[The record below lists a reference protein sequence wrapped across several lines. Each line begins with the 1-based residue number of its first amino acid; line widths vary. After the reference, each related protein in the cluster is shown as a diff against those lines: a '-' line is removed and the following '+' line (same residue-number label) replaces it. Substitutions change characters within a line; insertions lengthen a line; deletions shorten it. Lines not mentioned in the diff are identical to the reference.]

1 MPAYKDKNTGKWI
14 ARFYYTDFHGITKQ
28 KKARGFIK
36 KKDAL
41 AFERDYLERLQGSS
55 DMSLKYLWENY
66 QDDKEFE
73 IKETTWVVKR
83 QIVNLKILPYL
94 GDYPINQID
103 ERVVRKWQNQ
113 IQSLTDKAGKRYTQT
128 YLKRI
133 NNELSALINHAVK
146 YYKLPYNPLHVT
158 GSIGQKHADEKQHWT
173 LEQFNEAMAFY
184 DNWDRNSHKRVNV
197 QTYKL
202 IFNIL
207 FYTGI
212 RLGEL
217 LALTGNDFKEGK
229 LSITKSYAKLEGRDI
244 ISTPKTKSSIRT
256 ISVPTHVIELLN
268 EYIEMIYD
276 YNPND
281 RLFLHVHKS
290 NISRQPNLIARETKL
305 PHIRTHDLRH
315 SHASLLIK
323 KGVNFKVIQQRLG
336 HKDNQTT
343 LNTYSH
349 LWSSAH
355 QEVAELL
362 NGIKMVS
369 E

>member
-1 MPAYKDKNTGKWI
+1 MAKPT
-14 ARFYYTDFHGITKQ
+14 
-28 KKARGFIK
+28 
-36 KKDAL
+36 
-41 AFERDYLERLQGSS
+41 
-55 DMSLKYLWENY
+55 
-66 QDDKEFE
+66 
-73 IKETTWVVKR
+73 
-83 QIVNLKILPYL
+83 
-94 GDYPINQID
+94 
-103 ERVVRKWQNQ
+103 
-113 IQSLTDKAGKRYTQT
+113 LTDKAGKRYTQT

-146 YYKLPYNPLHVT
+146 YYKLPYNPLHIT

-256 ISVPTHVIELLN
+256 ISVPNHVIELLN

-290 NISRQPNLIARETKL
+290 NISRQLNLIARETNL

-323 KGVNFKVIQQRLG
+323 EGVQAKVIQKRLG
-336 HKDNQTT
+336 HKDIQTT

-349 LWSSAH
+349 LWEGADD
-355 QEVAELL
+355 EVSDLL
-362 NGIKMVS
+362 NNLSPK
-369 E
+369 

>member
-1 MPAYKDKNTGKWI
+1 M
-14 ARFYYTDFHGITKQ
+14 
-28 KKARGFIK
+28 
-36 KKDAL
+36 
-41 AFERDYLERLQGSS
+41 
-55 DMSLKYLWENY
+55 
-66 QDDKEFE
+66 
-73 IKETTWVVKR
+73 
-83 QIVNLKILPYL
+83 
-94 GDYPINQID
+94 INQ
-103 ERVVRKWQNQ
+103 
-113 IQSLTDKAGKRYTQT
+113 
-128 YLKRI
+128 
-133 NNELSALINHAVK
+133 AVK

-158 GSIGQKHADEKQHWT
+158 GSIGQKHANEKQHWT
-173 LEQFNEAMAFY
+173 LEQFNEAMKFY
-184 DNWDRNSHKRVNV
+184 DEWDNSRYQRVNV

-212 RLGEL
+212 RVGEI

-256 ISVPTHVIELLN
+256 ISVPNHVIELLN

-290 NISRQPNLIARETKL
+290 NISRQLNLIARETKL
-305 PHIRTHDLRH
+305 PRIRTHDLRH

-323 KGVNFKVIQQRLG
+323 EGVQAKVIQKRLG
-336 HKDNQTT
+336 HKDIQTT

-355 QEVAELL
+355 QEVADLL
-362 NGIKMVS
+362 NGIRVKK
-369 E
+369 